1 VAEDNNLAQK
11 NWLIRT
17 KNKQILG
24 PATKEK
30 VIELIEK
37 GSLTVEDE
45 ITCGN
50 GYWFWVRE
58 KDLLEKYLYG
68 DLPQTF
74 NPISEA
80 QDVLTAKTTPD
91 GITASA
97 VESPQQAK
105 AKSAPP
111 TSDAN
116 QLPSDDDLAYPDEDD
131 LAYPDMGDDGE
142 DEQLEATDPMFSEQS
157 APEVFE
163 DNATGEIEMSDVTQE
178 LERPD
183 VTGPSPAPAPEPVAA
198 AGTAGDDEENFLYPS
213 AEDLEYPEIPGGEET
228 VELQS
233 ETSQEDTHQEDVA
246 IEDED
251 KTDPNV
257 SIPDSSME
265 SDDSGLQ
272 NFGEVEEEHAQESS
286 APKKKKLKGKKKGKK
301 KRKVVAEPKS
311 NDRYLIYIALFIM
324 VAIGVVIYYYKSI
337 LNKPLPVIGMQEA
350 QAQTI
355 SSLSKKKTSSH

>member
-1 VAEDNNLAQK
+1 MAQK

-37 GSLTVEDE
+37 GSLTSEDE

-58 KDLLEKYLYG
+58 RDLLEKYLYG

-97 VESPQQAK
+97 VESPQTAK

-111 TSDAN
+111 QSDAN
-116 QLPSDDDLAYPDEDD
+116 QLPSDDDLAYPDDDD
-131 LAYPDMGDDGE
+131 LAYPDMGGG
-142 DEQLEATDPMFSEQS
+142 DEPEELDATDPMISE
-157 APEVFE
+157 APAQEAFE
-163 DNATGEIEMSDVTQE
+163 DSATGEIEMSEVTQE
-178 LERPD
+178 LERPTPEQ
-183 VTGPSPAPAPEPVAA
+183 VKAAPVQSAPSPTPS
-198 AGTAGDDEENFLYPS
+198 DDDDENFLYPS
-213 AEDLEYPEIPGGEET
+213 AEDLEYPDVPGGEKVLADSDGET
-228 VELQS
+228 G
-233 ETSQEDTHQEDVA
+233 DD
-246 IEDED
+246 DD
-251 KTDPNV
+251 RTDPNV
-257 SIPDSSME
+257 SIPDSGAE
-265 SDDSGLQ
+265 LEG
-272 NFGEVEEEHAQESS
+272 VEELEELQELEDLQALHEEDEEEIPQESS
-286 APKKKKLKGKKKGKK
+286 APKKRKLKGKKGKK
-301 KRKVVAEPKS
+301 KRKVVAERKS

-324 VAIGVVIYYYKSI
+324 LAIGVVIYYYKSI

-350 QAQTI
+350 HAQTL
-355 SSLSKKKTSSH
+355 SSLSKKKTSFL

>member
-1 VAEDNNLAQK
+1 MAQK

-111 TSDAN
+111 KSDDN

-142 DEQLEATDPMFSEQS
+142 DEQLEATDPMFSEES

-163 DNATGEIEMSDVTQE
+163 DNATGELEMSEVTQE
-178 LERPD
+178 LDRPP
-183 VTGPSPAPAPEPVAA
+183 VSEPAPAPQVAPVPASA
-198 AGTAGDDEENFLYPS
+198 DLDDEENFLYPS
-213 AEDLEYPEIPGGEET
+213 AEDLEYPDVPGASEPVAAQAEEASAEI
-228 VELQS
+228 
-233 ETSQEDTHQEDVA
+233 EDVPL
-246 IEDED
+246 DED

-257 SIPDSSME
+257 SIPDSSTE
-265 SDDSGLQ
+265 TTDSGLQ
-272 NFGEVEEEHAQESS
+272 NFGEVEGSPEETLEEEAS
-286 APKKKKLKGKKKGKK
+286 PKKKKLKGKKKGKK

-355 SSLSKKKTSSH
+355 SSLSKKKTSSL